1 MDLRTRIIGLVWPLL
16 DLHGDRDADDL
27 PETYR
32 GDMRAL
38 YAASE
43 TYLQAEVAATEAR
56 RQCRWNASATV
67 ALMRLAWTAGLIAGE
82 ARVRSGRRAKAPP
95 TPSDLEP

>member
-16 DLHGDRDADDL
+16 DLHGDREAEDL

-43 TYLQAEVAATEAR
+43 AYLQAEVTAVEVR
-56 RQCRWNASATV
+56 RQCWWNTSATV
-67 ALMRLAWTAGLIAGE
+67 ALMRLAWTAGLIAGG
-82 ARVRSGRRAKAPP
+82 ARVRCGGPETDQP
-95 TPSDLEP
+95 TPSGQEP